1 MLLCRPREARD
12 AWASSRSL
20 SPSLNPDDCS
30 GGPELAS
37 AEPSAHRSPSS
48 RAAPGPGGAPSRGSG
63 VLPRGRDVP
72 QLAAPA
78 GGDPAP
84 ALAPSS
90 AVLRLFA
97 RGCDSASLVPSSSRT
112 VPSFRKRAAPPAAAA
127 AEAAAPAAA
136 AACPSAPAAAGDV
149 SRGDSSHT
157 SFGVSP
163 ATPTLTLRV
172 RGGPPPAGEVRESSE
187 HEPVS
192 EPNVSSIAPGQPYA
206 RIGRCVPRWPLACRP
221 LREQGAALLLRR

>member
-1 MLLCRPREARD
+1 M
-12 AWASSRSL
+12 
-20 SPSLNPDDCS
+20 
-30 GGPELAS
+30 
-37 AEPSAHRSPSS
+37 
-48 RAAPGPGGAPSRGSG
+48 
-63 VLPRGRDVP
+63 P
-72 QLAAPA
+72 QLAAPAGPA

-149 SRGDSSHT
+149 SRGDSSQT

-192 EPNVSSIAPGQPYA
+192 EPNVSSMAPLGSPTPGSGA
-206 RIGRCVPRWPLACRP
+206 ASPAGRWPAGLFENKELLCCSDADTAA
-221 LREQGAALLLRR
+221 EGGAAPRRCCCPGVSTPSSTSRSATAALARGWRALVATT